1 MGHGDDWPQPVW
13 GFSLEKFYVKRRDE
27 IAPCYEYR
35 KVPSLN
41 PARSVFGARLRMAR
55 LAAGLPQDRL
65 GVRAGLDEGTA
76 SARIS
81 RYESGIH
88 EPNIAFAQRLASE
101 LNVPVAYF
109 YAPDDDLA
117 KLILWFGQLNQKQR
131 RSLVEFA
138 SNLSEVQ

>member
-1 MGHGDDWPQPVW
+1 
-13 GFSLEKFYVKRRDE
+13 
-27 IAPCYEYR
+27 
-35 KVPSLN
+35 
-41 PARSVFGARLRMAR
+41 MAR

-65 GVRAGLDEGTA
+65 GVKAGLDEGTA

-88 EPNIAFAQRLASE
+88 EPNMAFAQRLASE

-131 RSLVEFA
+131 KSLVECA
-138 SNLSEVQ
+138 NKLSQAQ

>member
-1 MGHGDDWPQPVW
+1 M
-13 GFSLEKFYVKRRDE
+13 
-27 IAPCYEYR
+27 
-35 KVPSLN
+35 PSLN

-138 SNLSEVQ
+138 SNLSEVR